1 MVQNILMRVAG
12 LFTLTSGIL
21 NVEPIAMS
29 SIAATVNAGLE
40 GFVKGASLEYS
51 KFRIHVVSPTFI
63 EEALDK
69 YAPFFTGFKTVKAGR
84 SSKYLP

>member
-1 MVQNILMRVAG
+1 MKVASS
-12 LFTLTSGIL
+12 FTLTLGIL

-40 GFVKGASLEYS
+40 EFVKGASLEFS
-51 KFRIHVVSPTFI
+51 KFRINVISLTFI

-69 YAPFFTGFKTVKAGR
+69 YAPF
-84 SSKYLP
+84 